1 MTNKMPVVGKRYR
14 ATEAN
19 EFIPN
24 KDYIMRCDEILS
36 DRVILDKDTRSGY
49 IGCSI
54 EDFFQYFE
62 ELPEDNLQENQYRAK
77 AEAWELLDYNKKY
90 KEKNSNKMVKLNSI
104 STGEVMFRY
113 EGENYE
119 KGQYCKCSPSSFLHH
134 FEELP
139 EDNLQETKK
148 VQINEKGEVSKVERA
163 LEELK
168 RNLPKAAATRVEDN
182 DSCGPFEDALETLI
196 DLAKNLVDALE
207 AKKKFPMKE
216 EHIEPVSI
224 WKNGDELEELE
235 KRNEKFLVRT
245 KDGRVTMP
253 FLGNI
258 LIDKNIKEATTL
270 TDLVNSIEQMQKDIE
285 ELKRKPTS

>member
-54 EDFFQYFE
+54 EDFFQY
-62 ELPEDNLQENQYRAK
+62 
-77 AEAWELLDYNKKY
+77 
-90 KEKNSNKMVKLNSI
+90 
-104 STGEVMFRY
+104 
-113 EGENYE
+113 
-119 KGQYCKCSPSSFLHH
+119 

>member
-62 ELPEDNLQENQYRAK
+62 ELPEDNLQE
-77 AEAWELLDYNKKY
+77 
-90 KEKNSNKMVKLNSI
+90 
-104 STGEVMFRY
+104 
-113 EGENYE
+113 
-119 KGQYCKCSPSSFLHH
+119 
-134 FEELP
+134 
-139 EDNLQETKK
+139 TKK

-182 DSCGPFEDALETLI
+182 DSCGPLEDALETLI